1 MMQVPLLNDRRT
13 WFSSEAFSCERKT
26 LLRCHVPIIP
36 LAQEKAWRVSR
47 AVMHCCQTL
56 KKKVDKRFPC
66 LNVPLKA
73 SWQPDYYQVII
84 RSLDVLVPCCVSV
97 RRVALTLLRT
107 TWYQFIEHSPSAH
120 PWTYHWNAFFSRKMR
135 FSYVLYKLHVF
146 FLFLFSCFF
155 LHIFCVGIIIL
166 IMVVFSRKKYISMCM
181 VVCCRK

>member
-1 MMQVPLLNDRRT
+1 MTTAASTLHVPLLNDRRT

-26 LLRCHVPIIP
+26 LLRCHVPTIP

-97 RRVALTLLRT
+97 RRVSSTHIVAYNLVPVYRALAKR
-107 TWYQFIEHSPSAH
+107 SPMNI
-120 PWTYHWNAFFSRKMR
+120 PLERFF
-135 FSYVLYKLHVF
+135 FT
-146 FLFLFSCFF
+146 
-155 LHIFCVGIIIL
+155 
-166 IMVVFSRKKYISMCM
+166 KK
-181 VVCCRK
+181 